1 MGNALISKLER
12 EMKNWK
18 MVSGIAL
25 VGLLTFAG
33 CGGGGSVQ
41 APSAAEYRMMSVA
54 SNGAVALF
62 KVTSGGVMTSL
73 WQDSSPAQFSSVT
86 EGQLPNYAYASASN
100 TDGVYIAIFE
110 NDDIS
115 AFTGVAI
122 ASDAG
127 SLLFKHPTKPA
138 LYAVV
143 PSQNTIDQWTINGDG
158 TLTAMANPQANADL
172 SPRDM
177 VFNPNGNFAYVVSRN
192 SKVVRVY
199 SIDANGALVFIPG
212 AAYPTTIN
220 PTKVVITDDGA
231 HLYAMGEDKDISQ
244 FSIGGNGLL
253 TPLAPQKVAYP
264 MGNFRAAMTANNV
277 LSFYRESDEGIET
290 FGRTGNGQL
299 TNMSVVNF
307 ETSTTTDVY
316 RLPGQN
322 LLMLL
327 ARGTGAAKTVA
338 MGSNGVGTE
347 TSSAT
352 LPPTT
357 VDVAFWE
364 VP

>member
-1 MGNALISKLER
+1 
-12 EMKNWK
+12 MKNWK
-18 MVSGIAL
+18 VVGGVAVIAAMA
-25 VGLLTFAG
+25 LTG
-33 CGGGGSVQ
+33 CGGGGSVL
-41 APSAAEYRMMSVA
+41 APSATEYRAVSVA
-54 SNGAVALF
+54 NNGTVALYSMNSAGAF
-62 KVTSGGVMTSL
+62 SQLGTKNTGF
-73 WQDSSPAQFSSVT
+73 QFLSVAAT
-86 EGQLPNYAYASASN
+86 VNHLYASATN
-100 TDGVYIAIFE
+100 TDGIYQIDF
-110 NDDIS
+110 
-115 AFTGVAI
+115 VADMPANSGTTVT
-122 ASDAG
+122 ASDSG
-127 SLLFKHPTKPA
+127 SFVFKHPTRNA

-143 PSQNTIDQWTINGDG
+143 PSQNVIDQWTINANGS
-158 TLTAMANPQANADL
+158 LTAMPTAQVNADL

-199 SIDANGALVFIPG
+199 SVANDGALTFIPG

-220 PTKVVITDDGA
+220 PTKVVITDDGV
-231 HLYAMGEDKDISQ
+231 HLYAMGEDQDISQ

-290 FGRTGNGQL
+290 FGRSGNGQL
-299 TNMSVVNF
+299 SNKGAANFATNG
-307 ETSTTTDVY
+307 TTDVY

-327 ARGTGAAKTVA
+327 QKGSGAAKTVT
-338 MGSNGVGTE
+338 MGSNGVGAE
-347 TSSAT
+347 TSAT
-352 LPPTT
+352 SYPAGT